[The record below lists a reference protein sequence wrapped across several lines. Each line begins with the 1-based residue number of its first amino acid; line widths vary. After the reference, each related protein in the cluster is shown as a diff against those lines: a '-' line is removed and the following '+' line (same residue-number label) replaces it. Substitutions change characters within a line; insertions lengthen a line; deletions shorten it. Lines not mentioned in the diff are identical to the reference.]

1 MSKFDKNLLER
12 EIDFQTSLS
21 GGPGGQHVN
30 KTETKVVLKWN
41 LESSEVLS
49 EAQKS
54 RVRQYLQRF
63 IVQDD
68 YLQMSSAETR
78 SQHKNKK
85 LVFELLIS
93 HLEKSFQPQKKRKKT
108 KPSKMQ
114 KLKRLQSKKK
124 QSEKKSLRK
133 KPDY

>member
-1 MSKFDKNLLER
+1 MLKFDKNLLER

-30 KTETKVVLKWN
+30 KTETKVTLKWN
-41 LESSEVLS
+41 FESSEVLS
-49 EAQKS
+49 EVQKN
-54 RVRQYLQRF
+54 RIRQYLERF

-85 LVFELLIS
+85 LVFELLMS
-93 HLEKSFQPQKKRKKT
+93 HLEKAFQPKKKRKKT

>member
-1 MSKFDKNLLER
+1 MLSFDKALIER
-12 EIDFQTSLS
+12 ELDFQTSLS

-30 KTETKVVLKWN
+30 KTETKVTLKWSFQN
-41 LESSEVLS
+41 S
-49 EAQKS
+49 EALTDVHKN
-54 RVRQYLQRF
+54 RVRQSLERF

-68 YLQMSSAETR
+68 FIQMSSAETR

-85 LVFELLIS
+85 LVIDLLMI
-93 HLEKSFQPQKKRKKT
+93 HLEKAFQPQKKRKKS
-108 KPSKMQ
+108 KPGKMQ

-124 QSEKKSLRK
+124 HAEKKNLRK

>member
-1 MSKFDKNLLER
+1 MLSFDRALIER
-12 EIDFQTSLS
+12 ELGFQTSLS

-30 KTETKVVLKWN
+30 KTETKVTLKWDF
-41 LESSEVLS
+41 ESSEAIS
-49 EAQKS
+49 EVHKN
-54 RVRQYLQRF
+54 RVRQHLERF

-68 YLQMSSAETR
+68 FIQMSSAETR

-85 LVFELLIS
+85 LVIALLMS
-93 HLEKSFQPQKKRKKT
+93 HLEKAFQPQKKRKKS
-108 KPSKMQ
+108 KPGKMQ

-124 QSEKKSLRK
+124 QAEKKNLRK